1 MEKLFTQALGLTSPW
16 SVTSVDFSPTGGRI
30 DFVVACDAQR
40 LPCPNCGS
48 ADQPIHDRLERTWQ
62 HLNFFQFKAFIR
74 AGLPRVKCT
83 QCGKTTQVEAPW
95 TRQGSGFTL
104 LMEALIVALCRE
116 MPMAAVARMLGTTG
130 DRIARVLDYHVAQAR
145 AQEDHAEV
153 TQLAVDERSA
163 RRGHRYVTLFHDPV
177 ERRLLFATSGR
188 KAATFAAFTEDFGA
202 HGGDPEAIETVSMDM
217 STAYQAGARKH
228 CPNATL
234 CFDPFHV
241 VALANEAL
249 QQVRRAEV
257 KEVPDLK
264 GSRWALL
271 KDAKGWTMNQI
282 TLMHHLQRS
291 TLKTAR
297 AWRLKEAL
305 RDIFATATNAADAQ
319 TRLTAWVGWAR
330 RSRLPAFKRLGA
342 TIRDHLEGVVEHFRT
357 GLSNGFVEAM
367 NGLVQAAK
375 ARARGYAT
383 DHRLITMCYLI
394 CGKLKHLPTNP
405 WASPCVQ
412 TAK

>member
-16 SVTSVDFSPTGGRI
+16 SVTSVDFSPVEGRI
-30 DFVVACDAQR
+30 DFVVACATKHAS
-40 LPCPNCGS
+40 CPVCG
-48 ADQPIHDRLERTWQ
+48 APDQPIHDRIERTWQ

-74 AGLPRVKCT
+74 AGLPRVACSS
-83 QCGKTTQVEAPW
+83 CSKTSQMQAPW
-95 TRQGSGFTL
+95 TREGSGFTL
-104 LMEALIVALCRE
+104 LMEAFIVALCRE

-130 DRIARVLDYHVAQAR
+130 DRIARVLDHHVGQAR
-145 AQEDHAEV
+145 AKENHVAV

-163 RRGHRYVTLFHDPV
+163 RRGQRFITLFHDPA
-177 ERRLLFATSGR
+177 ERRLLFATPGR
-188 KAATFAAFTEDFGA
+188 KASTFEAFTDDFSA
-202 HGGDPEAIETVSMDM
+202 HGGDPEAIKTVSMDM
-217 STAYQAGARKH
+217 SKAYQAGARKH

-257 KEVPDLK
+257 KEVSDLK

-305 RDIFATATNAADAQ
+305 RDIFATAIDAADAQ
-319 TRLTAWVGWAR
+319 TRLTAWVSWAR
-330 RSRLPAFKRLGA
+330 RSQLPAFKRLGA
-342 TIRDHLEGVVEHFRT
+342 TIRDHLKGIVEHFRT

-367 NGLVQAAK
+367 NGLIQAAK

-405 WASPCVQ
+405 WIASDVQ